1 MVLPTGRFD
10 PGGAGDNAG
19 SQPVSGPAR
28 LCHKPRRLTKSRIV
42 TVCDAAAPGAAK
54 RAGRALRGRLREWP
68 ASALWAYNPA
78 MSRAQFYIMRQVA
91 VATLYIAVTLTVVVW
106 LTQSTRFFKLI
117 LNRGMSLDI
126 FLELTSLLVPS
137 FLLITLPIALFLATV
152 FVLTKMLN
160 DRELVVM
167 RSAGLSDLDLA
178 MPVVTLGVAGVTVC
192 YFISLYLLPVSF
204 KQFRDLQDDVR
215 NNFSVRLIQEGA
227 FTNYGEKLTIY
238 VRERVGDE
246 VRGILVQDNRDKA
259 RTVTMMAERG
269 TVTFSETGPRVL
281 MGRGNRQE
289 RDRETGRIS
298 TLYFERYSFDFAL
311 GKPRKR
317 SFIKPNERFL
327 GDLLRPGDSAGD
339 RRNRSRLIAEGH
351 NRLIAPLYAMTLP
364 VLALVIMLA
373 GQFNKRGQAV
383 RTVLVL
389 TAAGLCEG
397 AAIGLSNSAAK
408 HNALIPLAYANA
420 LVPMIGGMVLLVR
433 TDWLSAVA
441 GTIERLAKGGT
452 GEEGPAGA

>member
-1 MVLPTGRFD
+1 M
-10 PGGAGDNAG
+10 
-19 SQPVSGPAR
+19 
-28 LCHKPRRLTKSRIV
+28 
-42 TVCDAAAPGAAK
+42 
-54 RAGRALRGRLREWP
+54 
-68 ASALWAYNPA
+68 
-78 MSRAQFYIMRQVA
+78 
-91 VATLYIAVTLTVVVW
+91 
-106 LTQSTRFFKLI
+106 
-117 LNRGMSLDI
+117 
-126 FLELTSLLVPS
+126 PS

-178 MPVVTLGVAGVTVC
+178 RPVVALGIAGVTVC

-227 FTNYGEKLTIY
+227 FTNFGEELTIY

-246 VRGILVQDNRDKA
+246 VRGILVQDNRDKS

-289 RDRETGRIS
+289 RDRATGKIA

-317 SFIKPNERFL
+317 VYVKPNERFL
-327 GDLLRPGDSAGD
+327 GELLRPGDNPGD
-339 RRNRSRLIAEGH
+339 RRNRSKLIAEGH
-351 NRLIAPLYAMTLP
+351 NRLIA

-383 RTVLVL
+383 RIAFVL

-397 AAIGLSNSAAK
+397 AAIGLFNAAAK
-408 HNALIPLAYANA
+408 QNALIPLAYANA
-420 LVPMIGGMVLLVR
+420 VLPAVGGVVLLVR

-441 GTIERLAKGGT
+441 GFIERQVSGGA
-452 GEEGPAGA
+452 GEKGPAGA